1 MARSKL
7 DVESIGWGEQI
18 KENISISGSLTIT
31 GSVLINN
38 LGSDSNVLLVGPS
51 GEISSTSTLYIDE
64 TNGRV
69 GMNTTAPQEQF
80 HIHGNNAT
88 LRLGNGSNSG
98 EHSVKLELS
107 EQSNADGN
115 MNYGFSVGYNGSSN
129 KFEIRKYANSTGG
142 STQLTI
148 DRTSGDV
155 VLTNGL
161 HVSGSTSIED
171 YVIAELSIPGLDL
184 QTDTNAF
191 RFNCPYGLTIEGL
204 TLYLDQHTTSG
215 NVTVTATNTTDSNQ
229 MISLSIGG
237 TSTSATTSTVSN
249 ASCDSGDI
257 ITFAITA
264 TPANAQGLRANLR
277 FRRNI

>member
-1 MARSKL
+1 M
-7 DVESIGWGEQI
+7 
-18 KENISISGSLTIT
+18 
-31 GSVLINN
+31 
-38 LGSDSNVLLVGPS
+38 LVGPS

-129 KFEIRKYANSTGG
+129 KYEIRKYANSTGG

-155 VLTNGL
+155 VLTSGL